1 MNVAICSTFDANY
14 ELRLTRT
21 SCVQVGSALGAPHA
35 ISNSV
40 PMNVTSG
47 IVIYSANDMRLSSQ
61 TRSLNQLNN
70 HLSPLSDRACGMVL
84 GVQIDALTWSG
95 ALSRLLTWALAG
107 ESRYV
112 TICNVHVVVSAS
124 RDPVYREVINGSDM
138 ATPDGA
144 PVAWMLRRQGF
155 GGQSRISG
163 PDLMWALCER
173 ASSEGL
179 PIYCYGS
186 TEATLGLLERRLR
199 AAFPDLRMTM
209 ESPPFRT
216 LTAEE
221 DAAAVK
227 RINDSGAGIVFVGL
241 GCPKQERWMA
251 EHRGRVNAV
260 MIGVG
265 AAFDFHAGTVRRA
278 PAWMREYGL
287 EWLHRL
293 ASEPRR
299 LWRRYLV
306 TNTLFILGVARQ
318 LLGK

>member
-1 MNVAICSTFDANY
+1 MITNLPARQRG
-14 ELRLTRT
+14 L
-21 SCVQVGSALGAPHA
+21 
-35 ISNSV
+35 
-40 PMNVTSG
+40 
-47 IVIYSANDMRLSSQ
+47 
-61 TRSLNQLNN
+61 
-70 HLSPLSDRACGMVL
+70 VL
-84 GVQIDALTWSG
+84 GVQIDALSWDSTVD
-95 ALSRLLTWALAG
+95 RLLDWAHAH

-124 RDPVYREVINGSDM
+124 RDAAYREVINGSDM

-155 GGQSRISG
+155 SGQARISG

-173 ASSEGL
+173 AASENL

-186 TEATLGLLERRLR
+186 TEVTLALLETRLR
-199 AAFPDLRMTM
+199 IAFPNLRVVM
-209 ESPPFRT
+209 ESPPFRA
-216 LTAEE
+216 LSAQE
-221 DAAAVK
+221 DAAAVE
-227 RINDSGAGIVFVGL
+227 RINSSGAGIVFVGL

-251 EHRGRVNAV
+251 EHCGRDALDGSPLRVKAV

-278 PAWMREYGL
+278 PVWMRDNGL

-293 ASEPRR
+293 ASEPGR
-299 LWRRYLV
+299 LWKRYLV
-306 TNTLFILGVARQ
+306 TNTLFILGAARQ